1 MVGGRR
7 TLARRC
13 IVVGMQQCARWVVFL
28 CAAVTAACGG
38 DGNGVAQDAPAGPV
52 DTMEVDA
59 PVDAPLDAAMLSAD
73 AGGDATLLSMQG
85 VYGTF
90 ATRSL
95 PDDAIAYTVNS
106 ELWADGATKRRW
118 LILPPGS
125 AAIDNADQEHWV
137 FPPGT
142 RLVKE
147 FTRDG
152 KLVETRIIERV
163 AVGGAPVYSMRTYV
177 WNLDQTEAVLDTD
190 GATDVAGTPH
200 DAPSEAQCS
209 TCHNAEAGKAL
220 GFSAVQLAPSIL
232 AMLSASGRLTVPLAA
247 GATFGPTGT
256 PEAVAALR
264 YLHAN
269 CGHCHSAAGIAQGQT
284 MRLRLDAA
292 SKAADQEPGWVTT
305 VNVPAGNPA
314 GLDRIDPMVPIN
326 SAVVTRP
333 SLRGAGQMPQ
343 IATSEVDTA
352 GVAIL
357 TAWVDSLTP

>member
-1 MVGGRR
+1 MVAMHQLGRR
-7 TLARRC
+7 
-13 IVVGMQQCARWVVFL
+13 VVSL
-28 CAAVTAACGG
+28 CVAVTAACGG
-38 DGNGVAQDAPAGPV
+38 GGGDGVAQDAPAEAV
-52 DTMEVDA
+52 DAGDADAAVDA
-59 PVDAPLDAAMLSAD
+59 PVDAAMLSAD
-73 AGGDATLLSMQG
+73 AGTDATLLSMQG

-90 ATRSL
+90 ATRTI
-95 PDDAIAYTVNS
+95 PDNGIAYTVNS

-118 LILPPGS
+118 LILPSGS
-125 AAIDNADQEHWV
+125 AAIDNSDQEHWV

-177 WNLDQTEAVLDTD
+177 WNVAQTEAVLDTD
-190 GATDVAGTPH
+190 GAIDVAGTPH

-209 TCHNAEAGKAL
+209 TCHNAETGKAL

-232 AMLSASGRLTVPLAA
+232 AMLSASGRLTNPLAP
-247 GATFGPTGT
+247 GETFGPTGT

-269 CGHCHSAAGIAQGQT
+269 CGHCHSATGLAQGGS

-305 VNVPAGNPA
+305 VNVLAGNPA
-314 GLDRIDPMVPIN
+314 GLDRIDPMMPSN
-326 SAVVTRP
+326 SAVVVRP
-333 SLRGAGQMPQ
+333 GIRGVGQMPQ

-357 TAWVDSLTP
+357 TAWVNSLTP

>member
-1 MVGGRR
+1 VGGGRGG
-7 TLARRC
+7 ARGG
-13 IVVGMQQCARWVVFL
+13 VG
-28 CAAVTAACGG
+28 AVAWGTGAVGVE
-38 DGNGVAQDAPAGPV
+38 GNGGGQDAPAGPV
-52 DTMEVDA
+52 DAAEVDA
-59 PVDAPLDAAMLSAD
+59 PADAPPDAAMLSAD
-73 AGGDATLLSMQG
+73 AGADATLLSMQG

-90 ATRSL
+90 ATRTL

-163 AVGGAPVYSMRTYV
+163 AVGGSPVYSMRTYV

-209 TCHNAEAGKAL
+209 TCHNAETGKAL
-220 GFSAVQLAPSIL
+220 GFSAVQLPPSIL
-232 AMLSASGRLTVPLAA
+232 AMLSASGRLTNPLAT
-247 GATFGPTGT
+247 GTTFGPTGT

-269 CGHCHSAAGIAQGQT
+269 CGHCHSSTGLAQGLT

-292 SKAADQEPGWVTT
+292 SKAADQEPGWMTT
-305 VNVPAGNPA
+305 VNVAAGNPA
-314 GLDRIDPMVPIN
+314 GLDRIDPMMATN

-333 SLRGAGQMPQ
+333 GLRGAGQMPQ

-352 GVAIL
+352 GVALL
-357 TAWVDSLTP
+357 TAWVNSLTP